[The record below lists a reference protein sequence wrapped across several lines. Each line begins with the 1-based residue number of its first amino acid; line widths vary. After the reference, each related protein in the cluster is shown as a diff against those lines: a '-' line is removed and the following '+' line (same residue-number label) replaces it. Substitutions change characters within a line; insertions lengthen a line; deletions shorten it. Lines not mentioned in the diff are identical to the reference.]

1 MEIVRATETTEQSE
15 IRKTNDRL
23 NKKNARLELTAEEKI
38 KQNEQVRIR
47 IRNSRNVAFKNW
59 EMIAFN

>member
-23 NKKNARLELTAEEKI
+23 NKKKARLELTAEEKI
-38 KQNEQVRIR
+38 KQNELDRIR